1 MSIELIEIIDWFL
14 DGTALILSLLVA
26 KYVLDLSKREVVI
39 LILCT
44 SIYTMHEVWESG
56 IFGSGSHRSFELW
69 LQDLL
74 LTIIG

>member
-39 LILCT
+39 LVLCT
-44 SIYTMHEVWESG
+44 VIYTMHEIWESG
-56 IFGSGSHRSFELW
+56 MFGYGSHRSFELW
-69 LQDLL
+69 IQD
-74 LTIIG
+74 IILIIS